1 MQPVSAQ
8 YKKLVQEGAQMLITA
23 QAISATGVRGPMIP
37 ITDGSVIFDYTAA
50 TRRTC
55 QLAIS
60 DPTRTLVPDLSN
72 DTLAPYGQRIRV
84 WMGPADKSLNANYQ
98 VLMGTFFID
107 EVDADDAGT
116 TLDIELKGF
125 DRSGILSQE
134 ALTSIYTIPAGTNAG
149 SAIRTLLSKIDP
161 TIKFKFAN
169 VPYIMPKTILD
180 VNQDPWAACIQIAQA
195 CGMDLLFD
203 RQDVCVIKPLLDPAN
218 VPQSWIYADDKRY
231 NYGLMIDELTKT
243 VVASNTIYND
253 VIVTGETTGSTK
265 TYSGRWQDTNP
276 KSPTYIHGPFRD
288 RPVYFSSTII
298 TSNAQAQALAEAKG
312 KFFSGRASQL
322 TLQGPPNPAQDEE
335 DVVKV
340 VRSKLKVND
349 RYVVD
354 KIEFDLAPAGVN
366 TTKSSDEGQQTITLR
381 KILTGT

>member
-1 MQPVSAQ
+1 MQPTSAA
-8 YKKLVQEGAQMLITA
+8 YKKAVQEGSQMLITA
-23 QAISATGVRGPMIP
+23 QAVNARGVRGPMIP
-37 ITDGSVIFDYTAA
+37 ITDGTVTFDYTTA

-72 DTLAPYGQRIRV
+72 DTLAPYGQRISV
-84 WMGPADKSLNANYQ
+84 WMGPTDKNLNPALQ

-125 DRSGILSQE
+125 DRSGILSQQ
-134 ALTSIYTIPAGTNAG
+134 ALTKIYTIPAGTNAG
-149 SAIRTLLSKIDP
+149 AAIRTLLSSIDP
-161 TIKFKFAN
+161 TIKFKFSP

-180 VNQDPWAACIQIAQA
+180 VNQDPWAAVVQIAQA
-195 CGMDLLFD
+195 CGMDLYFD
-203 RQDVCVIKPLLDPAN
+203 RKDTCIIKPLLDPAN
-218 VPQSWIYADDKRY
+218 VAQSWIYADDKKY
-231 NYGLMIDELTKT
+231 GFGLMMDELTKT

-253 VIVTGETTGSTK
+253 VIVTGETTGSTS
-265 TYSGRWQDTNP
+265 TYSGRAMDMNP
-276 KSPTYIHGPFRD
+276 RSPTYVKGPFRD

-298 TSNAQAQALAEAKG
+298 TSNAQAQALAEAKLR
-312 KFFSGRASQL
+312 FFSGRASQL
-322 TLQGPPNPAQDEE
+322 TLLGPPNPAQDEE

-340 VRSKLKVND
+340 VRSKLKVNS

-354 KIEFDLAPAGVN
+354 KIEFALAPPGVN
-366 TTKSSDEGQQTITLR
+366 ATSSTQSGQQTVTLR
-381 KILTGT
+381 QIITGS